1 MGTTVHAPTPST
13 WTSTGTAVAEHAFL
27 SDCRTSALVTRH
39 GSVDW
44 LCLPR
49 FDSPPVLARLLD
61 ADAGHLLLRPADRD
75 ALAVRRYLPSTLVL
89 ETTWT
94 CADGTLV
101 VSDALALGADERGHE
116 LGRGSPGAL
125 LRRARCTAGAVD
137 VVVEWAPRPEFG
149 LVHPRLVAVP
159 GGLQSY
165 GGATVV
171 QLSTSVPLTVDG
183 ATASTGV
190 RLDEGQDLTLAVQE
204 ASAWDEPQARW
215 QPQDVRDGLTS
226 TCQAWQSW
234 SELHQRYRGPLSDL
248 VHRSGLVL
256 QGLTYAPSGAMV
268 AAATTSLPEGEGSGR
283 TWDYRYTWVRDAS
296 MTLRGLWVAACPDE
310 ARRSF
315 AFLARAAG
323 TQLDRG
329 RHLQIM
335 FGVGGERALAER
347 QLPHLSG
354 WRGSGPVRV
363 GNDAWDQHQQDVYGA
378 LLDAAWVLR
387 AQLEPLD
394 APTAALLV
402 SAVDA
407 AARDWQVLDQGIW
420 EVRGPAR
427 PYLHSVL
434 MCWVALDRGI
444 RLAPVL
450 GAEHAVERWTAAR
463 EDVRAAVL
471 DRGWDPAVGSF
482 TQALDSPELDASSLL
497 VALVGILPPD
507 DPRLTATIDAVT
519 AGLSDDRGLLYRY
532 RADDGLAGEE
542 GSFLLCTFWLAEA
555 LAVTGRTEQAERVL
569 RRAAGHANDLGLL
582 AEQTGPTGELLGNF
596 PQAFSHLGLVLA
608 AQALAD
614 ATGAETD
621 RGPGR

>member
-1 MGTTVHAPTPST
+1 MTDQAASPSRPTTGEAI
-13 WTSTGTAVAEHAFL
+13 AEHAFL
-27 SDCRTSALVTRH
+27 SDSRTSALVTRH

-49 FDSPPVLARLLD
+49 FDSAPVLARLLD
-61 ADAGHLLLRPADRD
+61 PGAGHLLLRPADPT
-75 ALAVRRYLPSTLVL
+75 ALAVRRYLPRTLVL

-94 CADGTLV
+94 CAGGTLQV
-101 VSDALALGADERGHE
+101 VDALALGADERGHE
-116 LGRGSPGAL
+116 LGRSSPGVL
-125 LRRARCTAGAVD
+125 LRRATCTAGAVD
-137 VVVEWAPRPEFG
+137 VVVEWVPRPEFG
-149 LVHPRLVAVP
+149 LVHPQLVAVP
-159 GGLQSY
+159 GGLRSY

-171 QLSTSVPLTVDG
+171 QLSTGLPLTVDG
-183 ATASTGV
+183 AAAAGGV
-190 RLDEGQDLTLAVQE
+190 RLDDGEDVTIAVQQS
-204 ASAWDEPQARW
+204 SAWDEPPPAWR
-215 QPQDVRDGLTS
+215 PEDVRRRLATTGE
-226 TCQAWQSW
+226 AWRSW

-335 FGVGGERALAER
+335 FGVGGERDLTER
-347 QLPHLSG
+347 ELPHLAG

-363 GNDAWDQHQQDVYGA
+363 GNGAWDQHQQDVYGA

-387 AQLEPLD
+387 SQLQPLE
-394 APTAALLV
+394 AATAALLV

-407 AARDWQVLDQGIW
+407 AAQGWQVHDQGIW
-420 EVRGPAR
+420 EVRGPAK

-444 RLAPVL
+444 RLAPLL
-450 GAEHAVERWTAAR
+450 GAEHAVERWSAAQ
-463 EDVRAAVL
+463 EHVRAAVL
-471 DRGWDPAVGSF
+471 ERGWDPDVGSF
-482 TQALDSPELDASSLL
+482 TQALDSPELDASCLL

-507 DPRLTATIDAVT
+507 DPRLAATIDAVT
-519 AGLSDDRGLLYRY
+519 AGLSDERGMLYRY
-532 RADDGLAGEE
+532 RADDGLDGDE

-555 LAVTGRTEQAERVL
+555 LAVTGRTEQAEQVL

-582 AEQTGPTGELLGNF
+582 AEQTGSAGELLGNF

-614 ATGAETD
+614 ATHAG
-621 RGPGR
+621 RGLGPHDH